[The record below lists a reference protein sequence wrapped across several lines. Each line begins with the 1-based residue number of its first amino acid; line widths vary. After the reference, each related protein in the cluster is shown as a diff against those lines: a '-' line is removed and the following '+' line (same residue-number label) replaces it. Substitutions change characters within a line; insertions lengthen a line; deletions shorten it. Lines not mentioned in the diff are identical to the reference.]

1 MNNHNGELNARE
13 LVFEQICK
21 TQKEGKRQH
30 ASYCEALYRK
40 SFLFEVQVTWF
51 KKERNQQ
58 VLEDLANALRI
69 LTDQPHA
76 SKGYF
81 SSFLLHSLAKW
92 LRAQWMT
99 GTQGQWEESKGQN
112 GVIETQLDRQ
122 WIEGNAGGE
131 DDAFLC
137 SHAPTPVSKKW
148 SGLLV

>member
-1 MNNHNGELNARE
+1 
-13 LVFEQICK
+13 
-21 TQKEGKRQH
+21 
-30 ASYCEALYRK
+30 
-40 SFLFEVQVTWF
+40 
-51 KKERNQQ
+51 
-58 VLEDLANALRI
+58 
-69 LTDQPHA
+69 
-76 SKGYF
+76 
-81 SSFLLHSLAKW
+81 
-92 LRAQWMT
+92 MT